1 MKLRDAPPPA
11 ARPPFETSFRGALDE
26 WDIVSQPHLSGGK
39 SLSPSVW
46 RVFLLVLDIITWGIA
61 GLVSLGIL
69 VLVANG
75 SSFPSIYVV
84 IIPVVISI
92 LATGLVGGYDR
103 DTDFA
108 SLRFASETLI
118 AGLFASFLGAGLAAL
133 FGSYGAGT
141 QTSRFFL
148 FATPM
153 FYTIGSLGVRRLTWR
168 FTKHGFADLRLIVVG
183 TLDEA
188 SRLEHALT
196 LVGRPLRVLQIQ
208 ADHAVDGDL
217 AALLR
222 APELGKETTSPRDT
236 IVIAPSAATALTALS
251 PFLVSLHAS
260 SVPVYSW
267 SAFWSQ
273 RVKIMDW
280 GSDSSEWFFA
290 KDFRLSSSS
299 TFSNLKRVSD
309 IIFAS
314 FALVLTAP
322 ICLLTAVLIRLDSRG
337 PAIFRQDRVGL
348 RGKIFTIYKFRTM
361 TLNSERAGTT
371 TTKNDARITRLGN
384 LLRKFRID
392 EIPQLI
398 NVVKGDMSIVG
409 PRPEWTVCVED
420 YEHQLPGYHLRHLA
434 KPGITGWAQVNYPY
448 GEGVE
453 DARNKL
459 AFDLFYVAHPS
470 FILDCSIVLKTVYV
484 LLGRIGGR

>member
-1 MKLRDAPPPA
+1 MKLRDASPPA

-26 WDIVSQPHLSGGK
+26 WDIVSQSSLTGGK
-39 SLSPSVW
+39 TLSPS
-46 RVFLLVLDIITWGIA
+46 LLRTLLLILDIVTWGLA
-61 GLVSLGIL
+61 GLLSLGIL
-69 VLVANG
+69 TLFAHGSTFPNITVVL
-75 SSFPSIYVV
+75 
-84 IIPVVISI
+84 IPFFIS
-92 LATGLVGGYDR
+92 LVATGLVGGYDR

-133 FGSYGAGT
+133 FGSYGEGT

-148 FATPM
+148 FATPV
-153 FYTIGSLGVRRLTWR
+153 FYTMGSLLVRRITWR
-168 FTKHGFADLRLIVVG
+168 FSKHGFADLRLIVVG

-188 SRLEHALT
+188 SRLEHALN
-196 LVGRPLRVLQIQ
+196 LVGRPLRVIQ
-208 ADHAVDGDL
+208 LNAEHAVEGDL

-222 APELGKETTSPRDT
+222 APELGKETSTPRDT
-236 IVIAPSAATALTALS
+236 IVIAPSAATALTSLS

-260 SVPVYSW
+260 SIPVYNW
-267 SAFWSQ
+267 SSFWSQ

-290 KDFRLSSSS
+290 KDFRLSSAS

-309 IIFAS
+309 IIIGTL
-314 FALVLTAP
+314 ALLLTAP
-322 ICLLTAVLIRLDSRG
+322 ICLITALLIRLDSHG
-337 PAIFRQDRVGL
+337 PAIFRQERVGL

-361 TLNSERAGTT
+361 TLNSEHAGTT

-384 LLRKFRID
+384 FLRKFRID

-409 PRPEWTVCVED
+409 PRPEWTVCVAD

-470 FILDCSIVLKTVYV
+470 FILDCSIILKTVYV